1 MKGGYKVEPELTTM
15 CYIERDEEYL
25 MLHRT
30 KKQNDLNHDLWLGIG
45 GHFENGETPGEC
57 IKREVKEETG
67 LTLIEP
73 ELRGMV
79 TFSDGDWHEYMFL
92 YTARKFE
99 GELTECNEGELLWV
113 PKETVMNDLPIWEG
127 DRIFLKLMQS
137 DAPFFS
143 LKLEYQNRKLIK
155 STLE

>member
-1 MKGGYKVEPELTTM
+1 M
-15 CYIERDEEYL
+15 CYIERDGEYL

-30 KKQNDLNHDLWLGIG
+30 KKQNDPNHDLWLGIG

-113 PKETVMNDLPIWEG
+113 RKETVMNELPIWEG

>member
-30 KKQNDLNHDLWLGIG
+30 KKQNDPNHDLWLGIG

>member
-1 MKGGYKVEPELTTM
+1 MEPELTTM
-15 CYIERDEEYL
+15 CYIERDGEYL
-25 MLHRT
+25 MLHHN
-30 KKQNDLNHDLWLGIG
+30 KKQNDPNHDLWLGIG

-113 PKETVMNDLPIWEG
+113 RKETVMNDLPIWEG

>member
-1 MKGGYKVEPELTTM
+1 MEPELTTM
-15 CYIERDEEYL
+15 CYIERDGEYL

-30 KKQNDLNHDLWLGIG
+30 KKQNDPNHDLWLGIG

-113 PKETVMNDLPIWEG
+113 RKETVMNELPIWEG

>member
-1 MKGGYKVEPELTTM
+1 MEPELTTM

-30 KKQNDLNHDLWLGIG
+30 KKQNDPNHDLWLGIG

-113 PKETVMNDLPIWEG
+113 PKETVMNELPIWEG

>member
-15 CYIERDEEYL
+15 CYIEKDGEYL

-30 KKQNDLNHDLWLGIG
+30 KKQNDPNHDLWLGIG

>member
-1 MKGGYKVEPELTTM
+1 M

-30 KKQNDLNHDLWLGIG
+30 KKQNDPNHDLWLGIG

>member
-15 CYIERDEEYL
+15 CYIERDGEYL

-30 KKQNDLNHDLWLGIG
+30 KKQNDPNHDLWLGIG

>member
-1 MKGGYKVEPELTTM
+1 MEPELTTM

-30 KKQNDLNHDLWLGIG
+30 KKQNDPNHDLWLGIG

>member
-1 MKGGYKVEPELTTM
+1 MEPELTTM
-15 CYIERDEEYL
+15 CYIERDGEYL

-30 KKQNDLNHDLWLGIG
+30 KKQNDPNHDLWLGIG

-113 PKETVMNDLPIWEG
+113 PKETVMNELPIWEG